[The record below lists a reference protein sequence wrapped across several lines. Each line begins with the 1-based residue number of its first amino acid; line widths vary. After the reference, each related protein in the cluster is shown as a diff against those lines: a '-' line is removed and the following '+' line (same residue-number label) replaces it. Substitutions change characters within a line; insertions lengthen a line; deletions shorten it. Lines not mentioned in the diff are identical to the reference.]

1 MSDEQIKVAIR
12 GFLKSMI
19 EGDVPKSLSYL
30 AQDVVWVA
38 PQGTFKGSTEA
49 QKYLTWMKQ
58 VAKDYKITE
67 NGIGILVQGN
77 IAAIEHNIAATTD
90 NMKWEIPALCV
101 YEFKNEKI
109 QNIRSF
115 YDRLAQASQV
125 VKGVIPKMA
134 VNSVVKA
141 TVKGLR

>member
-1 MSDEQIKVAIR
+1 MSDEQIKVAMR
-12 GFLKSMI
+12 GFIKSIM
-19 EGDVPKSLSYL
+19 EADVTKSLSFL
-30 AQDVVWVA
+30 AQDVIWVA
-38 PQGTFKGSTEA
+38 PQGTFKGSAEV

-58 VAKDYKITE
+58 TAKDCKITE
-67 NGIGILVQGN
+67 TGIGIWVQGN
-77 IAAIEHNIAATTD
+77 TAAFEHNIAATTN

-115 YDRLAQASQV
+115 YDRLEQASQV

>member
-1 MSDEQIKVAIR
+1 MSDEQIKAAIR
-12 GFLKSMI
+12 GFIKSMI
-19 EGDVPKSLSYL
+19 DGDVTKSLSFL

-38 PQGTFKGSTEA
+38 PQGTFKGSAEV

-77 IAAIEHNIAATTD
+77 NAAIEHNIAATTN

-101 YEFKNEKI
+101 YEFKDDKI

>member
-1 MSDEQIKVAIR
+1 MSEEQIKAAMR
-12 GFLKSMI
+12 GFVKSIM
-19 EGDVPKSLSYL
+19 EADVTKSLSYL

-38 PQGTFKGSTEA
+38 PQGTFKGSAEV

-58 VAKDYKITE
+58 VAKDCKITE
-67 NGIGILVQGN
+67 TGIGILVQGN
-77 IAAIEHNIAATTD
+77 TAAFEHNIAATTD

-101 YEFKNEKI
+101 YEFKGDKI

-125 VKGVIPKMA
+125 VKGVIP
-134 VNSVVKA
+134 
-141 TVKGLR
+141 

>member
-12 GFLKSMI
+12 GFIKSMI
-19 EGDVPKSLSYL
+19 EGDVTKALSFL

-38 PQGTFKGSTEA
+38 PQGTFKGSAEA

-58 VAKDYKITE
+58 IAKDYKVTE

-77 IAAIEHNIAATTD
+77 TAAIEHNIAATTD

-101 YEFKNEKI
+101 YEFKNDKI

-115 YDRLAQASQV
+115 YDTLAQAKQV
-125 VKGVIPKMA
+125 VKGFIPKMV